1 MTFLPLRLITL
12 GTCKTQKANPLELK
26 AIRENLTKLIVNA
39 LYENIPIAYISNCG
53 EVNTAITKRAIELSV
68 LKWKR
73 SLLSD
78 LHG

>member
-1 MTFLPLRLITL
+1 M
-12 GTCKTQKANPLELK
+12 
-26 AIRENLTKLIVNA
+26 NA
-39 LYENIPIAYISNCG
+39 LYENIPIAHICQIG

-78 LHG
+78 LHVKYRSQGRKEQLLLTDQDNAWFFKM

>member
-1 MTFLPLRLITL
+1 
-12 GTCKTQKANPLELK
+12 
-26 AIRENLTKLIVNA
+26 VNA
-39 LYENIPIAYISNCG
+39 LYENIPIAHICQIVG

-78 LHG
+78 LHKYRSQGRKEQLLLTDQDNAGFSRCSCEEA